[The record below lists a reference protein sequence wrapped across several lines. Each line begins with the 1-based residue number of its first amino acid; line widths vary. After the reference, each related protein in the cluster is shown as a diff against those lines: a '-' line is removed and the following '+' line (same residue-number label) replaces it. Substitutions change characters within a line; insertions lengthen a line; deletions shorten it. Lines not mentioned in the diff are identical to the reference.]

1 LSSHRP
7 LRETL
12 AVLSMD
18 KDSPRPY
25 PSDEPSR
32 NASAL
37 QPPAGPTPANDHEMK
52 VGLRLAIYL
61 FPVLLLYFV
70 LSFVIGAFVNIPE
83 NSAAY
88 WFAVFLQELLLF
100 LIVYLPAC
108 LMARLENRAVGAYG
122 LPLQGF
128 LGIRFW
134 QGCVIG
140 VAEIA
145 ILIAC
150 IAAFGGYSFGS
161 LHLQGTAI
169 FTWSLYWLFFFMLVG
184 LFEEF
189 AFRGY
194 AQFTL
199 TQGIGFWPAA
209 WILSLGFGALHLLNK
224 NEGWVG
230 AAGVTT
236 IGLIFALALK
246 RTGNLWLVVGWH
258 AAFDFGETFLFS
270 VPNSGAVFEGHLSN
284 ASLHGPNWLTGG
296 AVGPEGSVFSFVT
309 MAAAALFVHK
319 AFPPR
324 QAPESP
330 L

>member
-1 LSSHRP
+1 MCSDPP

-12 AVLSMD
+12 AVPSMD
-18 KDSPRPY
+18 KDSPPY

-32 NASAL
+32 NATAP
-37 QPPAGPTPANDHEMK
+37 QPPSGPTPANDHEMK

-61 FPVLLLYFV
+61 FPVLFLYFV
-70 LSFVIGAFVNIPE
+70 LSFVIGAFVNIAE

-88 WFAVFLQELLLF
+88 WFAVFVQELLLF

-108 LMARLENRAVGAYG
+108 LMARLENRPVGAYG
-122 LPLQGF
+122 LPRHGF
-128 LGIRFW
+128 LGKRFW

-161 LHLQGTAI
+161 LHLQGRAI
-169 FTWSLYWLFFFMLVG
+169 FTWSLYWLFFFLLVG

-230 AAGVTT
+230 AAGVAT

-246 RTGNLWLVVGWH
+246 RTGNLWVVVGWH